1 MPLDGFDALKRIRA
15 EPITRN
21 LPVIM
26 LTAMGSESEIIKG
39 YDLGADD
46 YILKPYSA
54 IQLVARVK
62 SLLKRR

>member
-1 MPLDGFDALKRIRA
+1 MKD
-15 EPITRN
+15 

-26 LTAMGSESEIIKG
+26 LTAMGSEAEIIKG

-54 IQLVARVK
+54 IQLVARIK
-62 SLLKRR
+62 SLLK